1 MMNNINILVIILIT
15 ILIRETRRR
24 LIIVIVA
31 AAANYRLTCSTIHV
45 VNVDDLVILI
55 SSPLRQR
62 RSVQL
67 YMNMIISSS
76 SRFRLLGLV
85 EAGELLDQSHEITC
99 LRVDDLGRLGVN
111 DHRLPLLL
119 VVLLVFMG
127 MLLIGHAGR
136 GIIIVGRFLNEIG
149 SLVDLQWGGAVAIHH
164 HHLISTN

>member
-1 MMNNINILVIILIT
+1 MMNNINILVIIIIT
-15 ILIRETRRR
+15 ILIRETRGR
-24 LIIVIVA
+24 LIIVIMA

-62 RSVQL
+62 RSVHL

-99 LRVDDLGRLGVN
+99 LCVDDLGRLGVN

-149 SLVDLQWGGAVAIHH
+149 SLVDLQW
-164 HHLISTN
+164 